1 MKGTSPLIPADFI
14 PFFAASLTADGA
26 LIGLLFV
33 AIAIEPERTF
43 GEANPERELAANG
56 AFSGLVNAFVV
67 SLLALI
73 PRLEI
78 GWGIIVVAGLAL
90 LNAIVQTADK
100 LHRGQRMFNRSLL
113 YTIGGLVL
121 YSLEIYYSIQI
132 IRRPQN
138 NLDSL
143 YGLIF
148 ALVAIYGVALTR
160 AWTLLGADRRSFI
173 RVLLDVVTGNRLAR
187 RFLPASDEKN
197 PTPPA

>member
-1 MKGTSPLIPADFI
+1 VIPQEFVT
-14 PFFAASLTADGA
+14 FFAASLAADGA

-33 AIAIEPERTF
+33 AIAIEPGRTF

-56 AFSGLVNAFVV
+56 AFSALVNAFVI

-73 PRLEI
+73 PHFEI
-78 GWGIIVVAGLAL
+78 GWGVIVIAGLAL
-90 LNAIVQTADK
+90 LNTIVQTADK

-113 YTIGGLVL
+113 YTVGGLIL

-132 IRRPQN
+132 IRQPRN

-148 ALVAIYGVALTR
+148 VLVAIYGVALTR

-173 RVLLDVVTGNRLAR
+173 RMLVDIFTGRRQAR
-187 RFLPASDEKN
+187 ASLPVSDEKKSM
-197 PTPPA
+197 PPV